1 LNLPLVI
8 TVQSDGATNL
18 DRPAPVC
25 FPNLPDPITGIKPGP
40 GEKSALWSF
49 NHDAGQWEIVGH
61 MTVTAD
67 GNFVK
72 SDAGVGIR
80 QPGWHGAQ
88 PGSSATGGDIFNGA
102 PMLSADAL
110 GDVAN
115 QKPFD
120 LNALPNRRSRKD
132 FDPSYEP
139 EQNGC
144 GAKGGAK
151 YPDVVAGVSFKES
164 CNTHDT
170 GYGTYSPWPQPNE
183 KPIGHKA
190 SVDSTFYIDLQ
201 AAVNDALQA
210 GVIDQQQ
217 YPGVLSAALAY
228 YVGVTVE
235 GGDAYQQGQLDASV
249 WITDQGVLTF
259 EQLKQ
264 RSNTPIIEITPAP
277 QNIAQESH
285 AIAVASQVS
294 SLSSNSVSQDLQIQ
308 RFVQHFLIEDVFDG
322 NVLLRGKS
330 TGNGLLTNSV
340 ILPPKHQIRVSVY
353 QPNSASI
360 GTVGFSSKWNG
371 ETRLIPGIY
380 IGPHQGTDTDTDTD
394 TLSDESEA
402 IVGTDPNNPDTDND
416 GVTDGAELKN
426 GTDPLSGIA
435 AATGIVGKAETGG
448 DCRDVAA
455 VNDVLA
461 AACGAEGL
469 QLLGV
474 R

>member
-1 LNLPLVI
+1 
-8 TVQSDGATNL
+8 
-18 DRPAPVC
+18 
-25 FPNLPDPITGIKPGP
+25 
-40 GEKSALWSF
+40 
-49 NHDAGQWEIVGH
+49 
-61 MTVTAD
+61 
-67 GNFVK
+67 
-72 SDAGVGIR
+72 
-80 QPGWHGAQ
+80 
-88 PGSSATGGDIFNGA
+88 
-102 PMLSADAL
+102 
-110 GDVAN
+110 
-115 QKPFD
+115 
-120 LNALPNRRSRKD
+120 
-132 FDPSYEP
+132 
-139 EQNGC
+139 
-144 GAKGGAK
+144 
-151 YPDVVAGVSFKES
+151 
-164 CNTHDT
+164 
-170 GYGTYSPWPQPNE
+170 
-183 KPIGHKA
+183 
-190 SVDSTFYIDLQ
+190 
-201 AAVNDALQA
+201 
-210 GVIDQQQ
+210 
-217 YPGVLSAALAY
+217 
-228 YVGVTVE
+228 
-235 GGDAYQQGQLDASV
+235 
-249 WITDQGVLTF
+249 
-259 EQLKQ
+259 
-264 RSNTPIIEITPAP
+264 
-277 QNIAQESH
+277 
-285 AIAVASQVS
+285 
-294 SLSSNSVSQDLQIQ
+294 LSSNSVSQDLQIQ

-360 GTVGFSSKWNG
+360 GTVGFSSKGNG

-380 IGPHQGTDTDTDTD
+380 IGPDQGTDTDTD